1 MTGFHSLD
9 LQERIAVRKGLRT
22 NGIDEQPSD
31 AVAMIRRK
39 DAHHEDLACA
49 GAGFPERGKADGAV
63 AVHHREERHFPTA
76 VDIILRAFR
85 QTEPIRQGEKNVGG
99 NGRFFIGGDNAA
111 NGERGHGMHFLIIYV
126 NGKSKAVRKRFK
138 IRTYYSKSVNRC
150 QCLNVFSCTALYF

>member
-9 LQERIAVRKGLRT
+9 LQERIAVRKRFRT

-31 AVAMIRRK
+31 AAAMIGRQNT
-39 DAHHEDLACA
+39 HHEDLACA
-49 GAGFPERGKADGAV
+49 GTGFPERGKADGAV
-63 AVHHREERHFPTA
+63 AIHRREERHFPTA

-85 QTEPIRQGEKNVGG
+85 QTEPIRKGEKNVGG
-99 NGRFFIGGDNAA
+99 NGCFFIGRGDTA

-126 NGKSKAVRKRFK
+126 NGKSKAVRKRLK
-138 IRTYYSKSVNRC
+138 TRTYYSKSVNQC